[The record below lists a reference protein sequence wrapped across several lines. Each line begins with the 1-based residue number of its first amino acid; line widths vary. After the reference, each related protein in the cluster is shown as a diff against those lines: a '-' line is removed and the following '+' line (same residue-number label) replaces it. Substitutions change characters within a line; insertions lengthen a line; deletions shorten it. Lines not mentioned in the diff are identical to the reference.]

1 MSRRLPSLNALRAFE
16 AAGRHG
22 NFSSAAAE
30 LFVTHASISRHVRHL
45 ETWLGC
51 KLFDRHSRGVTL
63 TETGANYLA
72 TLTRL
77 FDELQA
83 ATQAIGAEREHELSV
98 SVEETFAM
106 RWLVPRL
113 GSFQERHPEIEL
125 NLDPND
131 TLVDFRRDPVE
142 LAVRFGEG
150 AWPDVDIVKLAQV
163 DVFVVCSPA
172 YLDRHPVQTPHD
184 LLGQKLL
191 HEDSKQWWDWWLKEV
206 GVTPSE
212 RMRGPL
218 FQTAHL
224 TLEAAEADQG
234 FALGDT
240 ISAAIALREN
250 WLVDPFGIEVP
261 AESYYIVT
269 PNDRVLSAA
278 AKAFRDWLLAEMAS
292 FLQTQPQEQIQSPNS

>member
-22 NFSSAAAE
+22 NFSSAAEE

-51 KLFDRHSRGVTL
+51 KLFERHSRGVTL
-63 TETGANYLA
+63 TETGTRYLA

-83 ATQAIGAEREHELSV
+83 ATQAIGAEREQQLSV

-113 GSFQERHPEIEL
+113 GSFQERYPEIEL
-125 NLDPND
+125 NLDPD
-131 TLVDFRRDPVE
+131 DALVDFRRDEVE
-142 LAVRFGEG
+142 LAVRYGNG
-150 AWPDVDIVKLAQV
+150 NWPDVAIEELTPV
-163 DVFVVCSPA
+163 DVFVVCSPD
-172 YLDRHPVQTPHD
+172 YLKRHPVKTPGD

-191 HEDSKQWWDWWLKEV
+191 HEDSKQWWGWWLEEV
-206 GVTPSE
+206 GVKPSE
-212 RMRGPL
+212 PMRGPL
-218 FQTAHL
+218 FQSAHL

-234 FALGDT
+234 FALADNV
-240 ISAAIALREN
+240 SAADALREG
-250 WLVDPFGIEVP
+250 WLVDPFGLKVP
-261 AESYYIVT
+261 AEGYYIVT
-269 PNDRVLSAA
+269 PPNRQATAA
-278 AKAFRDWLLAEMAS
+278 AQAFREWLKEEMSA
-292 FLQTQPQEQIQSPNS
+292 FLNEQRSLSV